1 MRMIHKINLMV
12 VPLQVEYILFN
23 INRKEQRKRGCFTC
37 GEKGHF
43 SRIIAQLGPNLRR
56 WRSKGKELTT
66 IKT

>member
-56 WRSKGKELTT
+56 GRSKGKELTT
-66 IKT
+66 INT

>member
-1 MRMIHKINLMV
+1 MGIIHKNNLMG
-12 VPLQVEYILFN
+12 VPLQVEDLVFN
-23 INRKEQRKRGCFTC
+23 IDRKKQRKRGCFTC